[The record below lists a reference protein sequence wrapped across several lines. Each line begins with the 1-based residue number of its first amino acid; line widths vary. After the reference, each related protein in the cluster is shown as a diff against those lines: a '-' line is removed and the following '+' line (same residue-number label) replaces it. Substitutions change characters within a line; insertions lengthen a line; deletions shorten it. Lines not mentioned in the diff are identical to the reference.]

1 MGQKKEDTSIVDCQI
16 STGGAAGE
24 LVHLVDRPSSRA
36 LERWIYGARYAVQ
49 RNYGRVSAN
58 QVRR

>member
-1 MGQKKEDTSIVDCQI
+1 MDCQI

-49 RNYGRVSAN
+49 RSYGRVSAN